1 MVGASVGGVGAALYT
16 SDLDLETGDGGDG
29 RDGGDGGDGSLDDA
43 GGIAMECSARDRSRG
58 CGQAPKAL
66 FLAQGLR
73 NMITLVCCG
82 MLIVVMVHHQDARLA
97 MLITTPLTADMRVG
111 DARTQVGVYPSR
123 ELLQSPPPPPPTPT
137 PTPSP
142 SLPVPFGTYS
152 PPAIKFVE
160 KKVKASLT
168 SGTGQRSSTA
178 SEGSSGALSKTVLEG
193 AEYADLST
201 TGAADMGTSTDAS
214 NGGIKD
220 NYVEGDFPNTLCVLR
235 VDDVSTW
242 YDKAALYSNV
252 GRHV

>member
-1 MVGASVGGVGAALYT
+1 
-16 SDLDLETGDGGDG
+16 
-29 RDGGDGGDGSLDDA
+29 
-43 GGIAMECSARDRSRG
+43 
-58 CGQAPKAL
+58 
-66 FLAQGLR
+66 
-73 NMITLVCCG
+73 MITLMCCGG

-111 DARTQVGVYPSR
+111 AARTHVGVYPSR
-123 ELLQSPPPPPPTPT
+123 ELLQSPPPPTLT
-137 PTPSP
+137 P

-160 KKVKASLT
+160 KNVKSSLTFT
-168 SGTGQRSSTA
+168 SGTGERSSTA

-235 VDDVSTW
+235 VDDVRTW
-242 YDKAALYSNV
+242 YDRAASYQ
-252 GRHV
+252 RW